1 MLRTFKPG
9 LPLTISTGMALLILM
24 FLGTW
29 QGSKIA
35 PKTELLR
42 LIENGLTAE
51 PVLLP
56 LDIDD
61 TSVADYRRV
70 QFAGTRMA
78 DPLKVFGMN
87 RAGAPGYFLYAPV
100 KRANNIVVIVNFGW
114 VPLEQQ
120 AHAPI
125 PKGQVA
131 VRGIKLPSAKMGT
144 MTLANDTAK
153 GAWYLADVPEMAA
166 HFGLKPGQYY
176 EFRVFADHTA
186 AVGSLPL
193 GGQVLITIPNNHFE
207 YMLTWYGLAAALI
220 AIFVAFGYSRGRE
233 MA

>member
-1 MLRTFKPG
+1 MRSTFKPG
-9 LPLTISTGMALLILM
+9 LPLSISTGLALLILV

-29 QGSKIA
+29 QGFKIA
-35 PKTELLR
+35 PKAELLR

-78 DPLKVFGMN
+78 EPIRVFGMN

-100 KRANNIVVIVNFGW
+100 KRANSLVVIVNFGW

-120 AHAPI
+120 ANAAI
-125 PKGQVA
+125 AKGKVA
-131 VRGIKLPSAKMGT
+131 FRGIKLPSAKPGT
-144 MTLANDTAK
+144 MSLANDPTK
-153 GAWYLADVPEMAA
+153 GTWYLADVPEMAA
-166 HFGLKPGQYY
+166 HFGLKAGQYY
-176 EFRVFADHTA
+176 DFRVFADHTA
-186 AVGSLPL
+186 AVGGLPL
-193 GGQVLITIPNNHFE
+193 GGQVLVRIPNNHFE

-220 AIFVAFGYSRGRE
+220 AIFLAFGYSRGRK
-233 MA
+233 AP